1 MQNILP
7 NIFVVEISL
16 GRTKALSH
24 YQVNANSE
32 LLKQLERWVASVA
45 NKSRKGD
52 SRKLQGEL
60 TMSPLNSSPKNQ

>member
-7 NIFVVEISL
+7 NIFIVGISL
-16 GRTKALSH
+16 GQTKALSH

-52 SRKLQGEL
+52 SRKLQSEL